1 VRHDQSDH
9 SQDERS
15 HDRGRRGG
23 HPRHHH
29 HHPPHRGGG
38 RGGWDG
44 RGRRGGRGSRAG
56 RGDIRAAVITLLAEA
71 PMHGYQIIQ
80 ELIERSGGAWRPS
93 PGSIYPALQLLQDE
107 GLVTAEESEGKRV
120 FTLTDSGREQAAAR
134 ADDPTPWDAAA
145 RGEGND
151 VAVLR
156 QLTDQLIGAVAQVA
170 SAGTPAQIEAAKTLL
185 GSTRRELYRLLAE
198 DDTPER

>member
-1 VRHDQSDH
+1 ME
-9 SQDERS
+9 ERS

-44 RGRRGGRGSRAG
+44 RGRHGGGRRAG
-56 RGDIRAAVITLLAEA
+56 RGDIRAAVITLLNEA

-80 ELIERSGGAWRPS
+80 ELAERSGGAWRPS

-107 GLVTAEESEGKRV
+107 GLVTAEETDGKRV
-120 FTLTDSGREQAAAR
+120 FTLTEAGRQQAAAR
-134 ADDPTPWDAAA
+134 ADGPTPWDAAA
-145 RGEGND
+145 RGEGSD
-151 VAVLR
+151 QAALR
-156 QLTDQLIGAVAQVA
+156 ELGGQLLGAVIQVGQ
-170 SAGTPAQIEAAKTLL
+170 AGTPAQIEAAKALL
-185 GSTRRELYRLLAE
+185 AATRRDLYRLLAE
-198 DDTPER
+198 DDTPTG

>member
-1 VRHDQSDH
+1 MRHNHTEH
-9 SQDERS
+9 S
-15 HDRGRRGG
+15 
-23 HPRHHH
+23 RHHQ
-29 HHPPHRGGG
+29 PPHRGGG

-80 ELIERSGGAWRPS
+80 ELLERSGGAWRPS

-134 ADDPTPWDAAA
+134 AGDPTPWDAAA
-145 RGEGND
+145 RGEGSD